1 MTSLGSS
8 LVIPGLLFLLT
19 LASGVWLS
27 RSGKPLNA
35 FILTIH
41 KLIALA
47 SVILTGLAIYN
58 LLRAAHGTGLG
69 VALVVV
75 TAVCALDLF
84 VSGALL
90 SLGRPVSKIFLTIH
104 QITPMLAV
112 LSAAGAIYLLAG
124 I

>member
-1 MTSLGSS
+1 M
-8 LVIPGLLFLLT
+8 LFLLT